1 MEKRLQSVNLVMQL
15 YWKVDILLFAR
26 IVVYLS
32 NVIDL
37 VDNQTDRSLM
47 TISKKYV
54 SFEIS
59 FEYLWIAGNLLFLQ
73 IKQI

>member
-1 MEKRLQSVNLVMQL
+1 MQL